1 MSDWALRCVFL
12 CLAVGAV
19 LGGLFLIFKLLRIL
33 LGLGKVGTAVLDMIF
48 CAVCSAVVFL
58 CALAVDKGRLRFFQA
73 GLHLLGAF
81 SVILALDPFVSGTAA
96 GLRKAADRALFFL
109 KKHLKL
115 PFFIKKKRKPGKK
128 RQVKQKKAGK
138 TKKGLEK
145 LM

>member
-73 GLHLLGAF
+73 RSAAF
-81 SVILALDPFVSGTAA
+81 RIPAA
-96 GLRKAADRALFFL
+96 VPETKGSSAKITLKAPNKCNPA
-109 KKHLKL
+109 
-115 PFFIKKKRKPGKK
+115 
-128 RQVKQKKAGK
+128 
-138 TKKGLEK
+138 
-145 LM
+145 

>member
-96 GLRKAADRALFFL
+96 GIRKAADRALFFL

-115 PFFIKKKRKPGKK
+115 PFFRKKKRK

>member
-81 SVILALDPFVSGTAA
+81 S
-96 GLRKAADRALFFL
+96 R
-109 KKHLKL
+109 
-115 PFFIKKKRKPGKK
+115 KKKRKPGKK

>member
-96 GLRKAADRALFFL
+96 GIRKAADRALFFL

>member
-81 SVILALDPFVSGTAA
+81 SVILERRRESERQLTGPFS
-96 GLRKAADRALFFL
+96 F
-109 KKHLKL
+109 
-115 PFFIKKKRKPGKK
+115 
-128 RQVKQKKAGK
+128 
-138 TKKGLEK
+138 
-145 LM
+145 

>member
-58 CALAVDKGRLRFFQA
+58 ERRRESERQLTGP
-73 GLHLLGAF
+73 F
-81 SVILALDPFVSGTAA
+81 SF
-96 GLRKAADRALFFL
+96 
-109 KKHLKL
+109 
-115 PFFIKKKRKPGKK
+115 
-128 RQVKQKKAGK
+128 
-138 TKKGLEK
+138 
-145 LM
+145 

>member
-96 GLRKAADRALFFL
+96 GIRKAADRALFFL

-115 PFFIKKKRKPGKK
+115 PFFRKKKRKPGKK